1 MSVLT
6 LEIDVVEE
14 AGVTVARLAG
24 ELDLTTVED
33 ADARLG
39 EATGE
44 RVIVDLSG
52 LSFLDS
58 AAVHLLFRVVKR
70 FRGQGRTL
78 AFVVP
83 MASPAHRV
91 VEILDLGSAT
101 VVRPSVGEALEAVG
115 V

>member
-14 AGVTVARLAG
+14 SGVTVARLAG
-24 ELDLTTVED
+24 ELDLTTVDD

-39 EATGE
+39 EAGGG
-44 RVIVDLSG
+44 RVIVDLAG

-70 FRGQGRTL
+70 FRGQGREL

-83 MASPAHRV
+83 TGSPAHRI

-101 VVRPSVGEALEAVG
+101 IVRPSVEEALEALG
-115 V
+115 D

>member
-6 LEIDVVEE
+6 FEIEVVEE
-14 AGVTVARLAG
+14 LGVTVARLAG

-33 ADARLG
+33 AEARLG
-39 EATGE
+39 DAEGE
-44 RVIVDLSG
+44 RVVVDLAG

-58 AAVHLLFRVVKR
+58 AAVHLLFKVIRR
-70 FRGQGRTL
+70 FRQEGRKL

-83 MASPAHRV
+83 TGTPAHRV

-101 VVRPSVGEALEAVG
+101 PVRPSVDEALEAIA
-115 V
+115 

>member
-1 MSVLT
+1 MSALT

-14 AGVTVARLAG
+14 SSVTVARLTG
-24 ELDLTTVED
+24 ELDLTTVDD

-39 EATGE
+39 EARGG
-44 RVIVDLSG
+44 RVVVDLAG

-70 FRGQGRTL
+70 FRSQGREL

-83 MASPAHRV
+83 TESPAHRL

-101 VVRPSVGEALEAVG
+101 LVRPTVEQAIKALED
-115 V
+115 